1 MELLQSAALLLMI
14 PIRVAI
20 SILTGVLNI
29 SPGYYEVLKDRK
41 KDRKK
46 GTRFRVKV
54 KLRKKK
60 VKLSILIG
68 KEFSI
73 SKASLVKLLITITL
87 CLLSLAAR

>member
-46 GTRFRVKV
+46 GTKFRVKV

>member
-1 MELLQSAALLLMI
+1 MELFQSAAMLLMI

-20 SILTGVLNI
+20 DILARVFSI
-29 SPGYYEVLKDRK
+29 SPGYYEILKGRK

-54 KLRKKK
+54 KLRKKR

-73 SKASLVKLLITITL
+73 SKTSLVKLLIAMAL
-87 CLLSLAAR
+87 CLVSHAAR

>member
-14 PIRVAI
+14 PIRVVI
-20 SILTGVLNI
+20 SILTGLLNI
-29 SPGYYEVLKDRK
+29 NPGYYEVLKDRK

-46 GTRFRVKV
+46 GTKFRVKV

>member
-20 SILTGVLNI
+20 NILTGVLNI

-46 GTRFRVKV
+46 GTKFRVKV

>member
-14 PIRVAI
+14 PIRVVI
-20 SILTGVLNI
+20 SILTGLLNI
-29 SPGYYEVLKDRK
+29 NPGYYEVLKDRK

-46 GTRFRVKV
+46 DTKFRVKV

-60 VKLSILIG
+60 VKLSIHIG

-73 SKASLVKLLITITL
+73 SKASLVKLFITITL

>member
-20 SILTGVLNI
+20 SILTRVFNI

-46 GTRFRVKV
+46 GTKFRVKV

>member
-1 MELLQSAALLLMI
+1 MELLQSAALLLMV

-20 SILTGVLNI
+20 SILTRVLNI
-29 SPGYYEVLKDRK
+29 NPGYYEILKDRK

-46 GTRFRVKV
+46 GTKFRVKV

-73 SKASLVKLLITITL
+73 SKSSLVKLLITITL
-87 CLLSLAAR
+87 CLLSLAAL